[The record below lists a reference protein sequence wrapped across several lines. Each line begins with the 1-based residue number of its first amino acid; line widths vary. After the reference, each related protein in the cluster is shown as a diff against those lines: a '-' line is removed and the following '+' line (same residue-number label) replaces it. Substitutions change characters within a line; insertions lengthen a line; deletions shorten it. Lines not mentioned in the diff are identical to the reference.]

1 MQRLVHLLRR
11 EEKIG
16 TAVGGHEEPVSVGMP
31 LDRARDEIELGD
43 DAKLT
48 FAIGHELAV
57 ALHRGKPACECIA
70 LGGTAHAEC
79 SRNIIGVHRRAAVT
93 QLFENLVAARNV
105 DVVATAVRRAPH
117 LSRRHVNIFLRLFL

>member
-1 MQRLVHLLRR
+1 APTVTPLHGNPDPVASLLVQSADDLAVGRRQHVDARALGSAAATDADLTRRCAIAVQRLVHLLRR

-57 ALHRGKPACECIA
+57 A
-70 LGGTAHAEC
+70 
-79 SRNIIGVHRRAAVT
+79 
-93 QLFENLVAARNV
+93 
-105 DVVATAVRRAPH
+105 
-117 LSRRHVNIFLRLFL
+117 